1 MKKKKRKKKPLPK
14 KKKTVKKG
22 QKKKKRKLLYG
33 RIFLAFFI
41 LGLLVYLLFSV
52 IGYKIKNI
60 YVSGNEILT
69 DQEII
74 SLAGLEEYPS
84 TFSNLCIPLKQKLEK
99 NDLIKKATVTK
110 SGLYKIYI
118 KIEENR
124 PLFYQA
130 TVSKTILLDHTK
142 VERKFDVPTLIN
154 YVPDQIYDRFISK
167 MKQVDKEILKR
178 VSEIEYKP
186 NEVDKNRFLLSMQDG
201 NYVYL
206 TLSRFSNINQYVDI
220 IRKFEHKK
228 GILYL
233 DSGEYFKIYE
243 GK

>member
-1 MKKKKRKKKPLPK
+1 MKKKKRKKKQLAK
-14 KKKTVKKG
+14 KKRTVKKV
-22 QKKKKRKLLYG
+22 QKRKKRKLLYG
-33 RIFLAFFI
+33 RIFLALF
-41 LGLLVYLLFSV
+41 LVGLLVYLFFSV

-60 YVSGNEILT
+60 YVSGNSVLT

-74 SLAGLEEYPS
+74 SFAGLEEYPS

-110 SGLYKIYI
+110 KGLYKIYI

-124 PLFYQA
+124 PLFYQS
-130 TVSKTILLDHTK
+130 TSSKTVLLDHKK
-142 VERKFDVPTLIN
+142 VDGEFDVPTLLN
-154 YVPDQIYDRFISK
+154 YVPDHIYDRFLSK
-167 MKQVDKEILKR
+167 MEQIEPEILKR
-178 VSEIEYKP
+178 ISEIEYKP

-206 TLSRFSNINQYVDI
+206 TLSRFSNVNQYVDI